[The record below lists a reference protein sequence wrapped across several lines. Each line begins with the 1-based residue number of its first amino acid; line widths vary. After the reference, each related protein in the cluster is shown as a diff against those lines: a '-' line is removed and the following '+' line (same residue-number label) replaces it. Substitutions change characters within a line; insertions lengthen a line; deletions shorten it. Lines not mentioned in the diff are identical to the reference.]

1 MRDNKSRGSIVFMT
15 SIIGGAR
22 GIYPGAAAY
31 GACLGG
37 IHQLV
42 RTSAMEVGKHQIRV
56 NAIARGLHIDDEFHI
71 FLFYENVFHL
81 EMVKLL
87 F

>member
-1 MRDNKSRGSIVFMT
+1 MKAVPKRMRDNKSRGSIVFMT

-42 RTSAMEVGKHQIRV
+42 RVSNFDLCIPF
-56 NAIARGLHIDDEFHI
+56 NP
-71 FLFYENVFHL
+71 FY
-81 EMVKLL
+81 K
-87 F
+87 